1 MSILNAEISAKSLKL
16 LVLILLILA
25 ALAWFFLT
33 FALPYLQQAE
43 QIDLQTEQ
51 LNLQVELLDYNIK
64 ETDNAQEAQ
73 IQLQRQ
79 IITLQQNHFTKMTQ
93 EDVILLLDMLAKDT
107 DVNLLNIGFTDPDE
121 SQGEDH
127 AAISEEYQQYFPE
140 AGEPVYY
147 HLKED
152 ETNSDSESN
161 DTPTSLPLD
170 ELLVS
175 LSLDATYENSLNFIR
190 TLENLPYDVAVTN
203 FSMVPDY
210 TEEETPLLRVNLN
223 LWFYALPDT
232 FGQDNRIVRVA
243 PVTYD
248 TRGNPFI
255 VVSP

>member
-16 LVLILLILA
+16 LVLILLILV
-25 ALAWFFLT
+25 ALAWCFLT
-33 FALPYLQQAE
+33 FAQPYLQQAE
-43 QIDLQTEQ
+43 QIELQTEQ
-51 LNLQVELLDYNIK
+51 INLQTELLDHNIK
-64 ETDNAQEAQ
+64 EADNAREAQ
-73 IQLQRQ
+73 IQLQQQ

-107 DVNLLNIGFTDPDE
+107 DVNLLNIGFSDPDE

-127 AAISEEYQQYFPE
+127 AAISEEYRQYFPE
-140 AGEPVYY
+140 SGDPVYY
-147 HLKED
+147 RLKED
-152 ETNSDSESN
+152 ESDSESS
-161 DTPTSLPLD
+161 DAPTSLPLD
-170 ELLVS
+170 ELIVS

-210 TEEETPLLRVNLN
+210 TEEENPLLRVNLN

-232 FGQDNRIVRVA
+232 FDQDNRIVRVA
-243 PVTYD
+243 PVSYD
-248 TRGNPFI
+248 TRGNPFV